1 MKASSVII
9 LVLALWNV
17 QLTYDLTKVRSEL
30 KKVELRCNIQ
40 MLQEVIEVRKD
51 LNKLDKAIDAKTLN
65 QQPNE

>member
-30 KKVELRCNIQ
+30 KKVELRCSIQ
-40 MLQEVIEVRKD
+40 TLQEIIEVRKD

-65 QQPNE
+65 QQQ